1 MILAGRLLLE
11 SERCT
16 DHGRYFEGK
25 GVSQGIP
32 SFLLPCIREG
42 AVGGTDRQEAGLYK
56 KEGKVRIDSSVV
68 GMESSRRY
76 SSVTAKSVRG
86 SSMRLSAAQYQAYG
100 GLGSLF
106 GNLINSGEQPE
117 SEKTETNEKK
127 EESAAN
133 LEDITTHFK
142 NLTNTVKVKERQTPE
157 NTMLTIRQS
166 CIQFLMELFFKFRG
180 ERYDASQ
187 WNRADAPGSSM
198 STAQP
203 VYQVNMLT
211 NQSYHREEEQT
222 TFSTTGMVKT
232 ADGRELSF
240 NLEVA
245 MSRRFE
251 EYYEETYSTGMVTYC
266 DPLVIN
272 LDTNIAQVSDQK
284 FFFDLDQDGTEEEIS
299 SLQSGSGFL
308 ALDLNDDGVIN
319 DGGELFG
326 TKSGNG
332 FADLAK
338 YDSDGNGWI
347 DEADEIWEKLLI
359 WTKDE
364 DGSDKLYHLSDL
376 GVGAIGLGNVST
388 QFALNSEQNNQHNAM
403 IRNTGIFLY
412 ENGNVSTVQ
421 HLDLVR

>member
-1 MILAGRLLLE
+1 
-11 SERCT
+11 
-16 DHGRYFEGK
+16 
-25 GVSQGIP
+25 
-32 SFLLPCIREG
+32 
-42 AVGGTDRQEAGLYK
+42 
-56 KEGKVRIDSSVV
+56 
-68 GMESSRRY
+68 
-76 SSVTAKSVRG
+76 
-86 SSMRLSAAQYQAYG
+86 
-100 GLGSLF
+100 
-106 GNLINSGEQPE
+106 
-117 SEKTETNEKK
+117 
-127 EESAAN
+127 
-133 LEDITTHFK
+133 
-142 NLTNTVKVKERQTPE
+142 
-157 NTMLTIRQS
+157 
-166 CIQFLMELFFKFRG
+166 MELFFQFRG
-180 ERYDASQ
+180 ERYGADHWDSPASSLDG
-187 WNRADAPGSSM
+187 AGS
-198 STAQP
+198 AQP

-211 NQSYHREEEQT
+211 NQYYHREEEHT
-222 TFSTTGMVKT
+222 AFSTTGMVKT

-245 MSRRFE
+245 MSRSFE

-284 FFFDLDQDGTEEEIS
+284 FFFDLDQDGEEEEIS

-308 ALDLNDDGVIN
+308 ALDLNGDGVIN

-326 TKSGNG
+326 TQSGNG

-338 YDSDGNGWI
+338 YDKDGNGWI

-364 DGSDKLYHLSDL
+364 DGNDKLYHLSDL

>member
-1 MILAGRLLLE
+1 MNLRDVQTMDGI
-11 SERCT
+11 
-16 DHGRYFEGK
+16 FEGK
-25 GVSQGIP
+25 GFSRGIP

-76 SSVTAKSVRG
+76 SSVTTKSVRG

-106 GNLINSGEQPE
+106 GNLVNSGDHTDQ
-117 SEKTETNEKK
+117 SEKSDANAKL
-127 EESAAN
+127 EENAAN
-133 LEDITTHFK
+133 LEDISTHFK
-142 NLTNTVKVKERQTPE
+142 NLSNTSKVKERQTPE
-157 NTMLTIRQS
+157 NAMITIRQQ
-166 CIQFLMELFFKFRG
+166 CIQFLMELFFQFRG
-180 ERYDASQ
+180 ERYGADHWDSPASSLDG
-187 WNRADAPGSSM
+187 AGS
-198 STAQP
+198 AQP
-203 VYQVNMLT
+203 VYQVNTLT
-211 NQSYHREEEQT
+211 NQYYHREEEHT
-222 TFSTTGMVKT
+222 AFSTTGMVKT

-245 MSRRFE
+245 MSRSFE

-266 DPLVIN
+266 DPLVVN

-284 FFFDLDQDGTEEEIS
+284 FFFDLDQDGEEEEIS

-308 ALDLNDDGVIN
+308 ALDLNGDGVIN

-326 TKSGNG
+326 TQSGNG

-338 YDSDGNGWI
+338 YDKDGNGWI

-364 DGSDKLYHLSDL
+364 DGNDKLYHLSDL